1 MNGEINMLIEFL
13 ETFKAN
19 RQLTYDILNKLSDE
33 ELKVVW
39 TRPGLNSFAKNIR
52 EMIAVEEAFIN
63 AIDTREMK
71 FDSVPDVFDFPEEF
85 DRTELIKEMKKID
98 ERFENVIK
106 KIKNDITVEWFG
118 MSISLE
124 THITNLIAHEVF
136 HQGMMVM
143 ALYQFNIEIPE
154 SWIESWSLPRT
165 SK

>member
-1 MNGEINMLIEFL
+1 MNGEVNMLVEFL

-19 RQLTYDILNKLSDE
+19 RQLTYDILNQLSED

-52 EMIAVEEAFIN
+52 EMIAVEDAFVN
-63 AIDTREMK
+63 AINTEKMN
-71 FDSVPDVFDFPEEF
+71 FDSVPDVFDFPAEF
-85 DRTELIKEMKKID
+85 DKAELLKEMKKSD
-98 ERFENVIK
+98 ERFERTINNAK
-106 KIKNDITVEWFG
+106 EDISVDWFG
-118 MSISLE
+118 MSVSLE

-143 ALYQFNIEIPE
+143 VLYQFNIAIPE
-154 SWIESWSLPRT
+154 SWIESWSLPKN